1 MVIPGYDPEDI
12 DDALESR
19 LEENELRERLT
30 DEEWDAYQHREAAL
44 ADMLDENEI
53 ADLVADDS

>member
-30 DEEWDAYQHREAAL
+30 DEEWDAYQHGEAAL